1 VAHTTIGTTEPAMT
15 RTIRLALRSPE
26 KTKTMKSAASVGV
39 E

>member
-1 VAHTTIGTTEPAMT
+1 MT

-26 KTKTMKSAASVGV
+26 KTKTMKSAASVSAVGV